1 MYIHEHLYKATYY
14 SRYEESNLRTWDNQL
29 TRATRNRTYKPE
41 TTNLLALRG
50 IEPTNLRQPTKHATS
65 TLQSNL
71 NIDINLHFIN
81 QTYIEY
87 KQVYIQFLE

>member
-1 MYIHEHLYKATYY
+1 MNIYTRQHIT
-14 SRYEESNLRTWDNQL
+14 SN
-29 TRATRNRTYKPE
+29 TRNRTYESE
-41 TTNLLALRG
+41 TTNLLALLG
-50 IEPTNLRQPTKHATS
+50 IEPMNLRQPTKHATS

-71 NIDINLHFIN
+71 KIDINLHFIN

>member
-1 MYIHEHLYKATYY
+1 MNNYTRLHI
-14 SRYEESNLRTWDNQL
+14 

-71 NIDINLHFIN
+71 KININLHFIN

-87 KQVYIQFLE
+87 KQVKYTFNF

>member
-1 MYIHEHLYKATYY
+1 MNIY
-14 SRYEESNLRTWDNQL
+14 
-29 TRATRNRTYKPE
+29 TRQHITRDTRNRTYEPE

-71 NIDINLHFIN
+71 KIDINLHFIN

-87 KQVYIQFLE
+87 KQVKYMYIQFLE

>member
-1 MYIHEHLYKATYY
+1 MNNYTRLHI
-14 SRYEESNLRTWDNQL
+14 

-50 IEPTNLRQPTKHATS
+50 IEPMNLRLPTKHATS
-65 TLQSNL
+65 TLQSKL
-71 NIDINLHFIN
+71 NIGINLHFIN
-81 QTYIEY
+81 QTYIKY

>member
-1 MYIHEHLYKATYY
+1 MNIY
-14 SRYEESNLRTWDNQL
+14 
-29 TRATRNRTYKPE
+29 TRQHITRDTRNRTYEPE

-87 KQVYIQFLE
+87 KQVKYTFNF

>member
-1 MYIHEHLYKATYY
+1 MNNYTRQHI
-14 SRYEESNLRTWDNQL
+14 
-29 TRATRNRTYKPE
+29 TRAAGNRTYEPE
-41 TTNLLALRG
+41 ITNLLALRG
-50 IEPTNLRQPTKHATS
+50 IELTNLRLPTKHATS

-71 NIDINLHFIN
+71 HIDINLHFIS